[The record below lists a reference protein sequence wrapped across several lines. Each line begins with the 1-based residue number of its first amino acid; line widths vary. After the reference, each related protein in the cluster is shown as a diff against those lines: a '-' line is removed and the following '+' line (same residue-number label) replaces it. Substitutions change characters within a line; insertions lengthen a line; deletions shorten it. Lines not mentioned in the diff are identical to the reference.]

1 MRWASSLG
9 YPALMNL
16 TKFLPTRVLLATG
29 ISIAL
34 LSACS
39 PTALPTL
46 DISPAGPLILEAGGP
61 VVDLTAT
68 VANSTADVNWEL
80 TGPGALLPKKGLKVS
95 YTPPLNSGIN
105 PVAGVSIKA
114 TLGDTTVTKTLQI
127 TFKTPIAPATL
138 NIIAPSQA
146 IVFNT
151 EKVAF
156 NAQVTGST
164 DTVEWSLAGT
174 GDIGSIDPVKG
185 LTTLYTPPLSGT
197 ANKSVVLK
205 AKLGTLEKTF
215 PFDVLLPTL
224 TLTPALTTLDAGLEQ
239 VFTSAVNNRDNAAA
253 TVWKLEGV
261 GALDKT
267 TGSSVKYTAPNPTTV
282 LADQAVKLT
291 ATLSGSSKVMT
302 FNVKPTLKILTLTP
316 DKTTLI
322 AGQAGIKIKLQRTL
336 LADGAAVSFSV
347 DPALKGGNI
356 SVIDANT
363 YLYTPPAVA
372 DVPTGTTTTVTVNFT
387 VDGISKS
394 VIFTIKPLPKL
405 FLSAS
410 SSSVNAG
417 TATPI
422 ILTATRVELDGSK
435 PITYTITSV
444 TPALPAVVTGNTL
457 TPAAAPSN
465 TAEYAIPSSVTAD
478 TKVLITAS
486 TGTAPEDASATLELT
501 IKKP

>member
-1 MRWASSLG
+1 MG
-9 YPALMNL
+9 YPFLMNL

-46 DISPAGPLILEAGGP
+46 DITPAGPLSLETGGP
-61 VVDLTAT
+61 AVDLTAT
-68 VANSTADVNWEL
+68 VTNSSADVKWEL
-80 TGPGALLPKKGLKVS
+80 TGSGKLSLEKGLKTS
-95 YTPPLNSGIN
+95 YTPPVNSGIN
-105 PVAGVSIKA
+105 PSAAVFIKA

-127 TFKTPIAPATL
+127 SLKTPVAPATL
-138 NIIAPSQA
+138 NIIAPSRA

-164 DTVEWSLAGT
+164 DTVEWSLVGT
-174 GDIGSIDPVKG
+174 GDLGSIDPTQG
-185 LTTLYTPPLSGT
+185 MTTLYTPPLSGT
-197 ANKSVVLK
+197 ANKSVILK

-224 TLTPALTTLDAGLEQ
+224 TLTPALASLDAGLEQ
-239 VFTSAVNNRDNAAA
+239 IFTAAVNNRDSVAG
-253 TVWKLEGV
+253 TTWKLEGV
-261 GALDKT
+261 GTLDKT
-267 TGSSVKYTAPNPTTV
+267 TGSSVKYTAPDPATV
-282 LADQAVKLT
+282 LADQVVKLT
-291 ATLSGSSKVMT
+291 STLSGSSKVLV
-302 FNVKPTLKILTLTP
+302 FNVKPTQKILTLTA

-336 LADGAAVSFSV
+336 IADNAAVSFSV
-347 DPALKGGNI
+347 DPTVKGG
-356 SVIDANT
+356 SLAVVDANT
-363 YLYTPPAVA
+363 YLYTPPVVA
-372 DVPTGTTTTVTVNFT
+372 DVPTGTSTAVTLNFT
-387 VDGISKS
+387 VDGVSKS
-394 VIFTIKPLPKL
+394 VILNIKPLPKL
-405 FLSAS
+405 FLAASAS
-410 SSSVNAG
+410 SANAG

-422 ILTATRVELDGSK
+422 LLTATRVDLDSTK

-444 TPALPAVVTGNTL
+444 TPALPVAATGNTL

-465 TAEYAIPSSVTAD
+465 TANYAIPSSVTAD
-478 TKVLITAS
+478 TKVVITAS
-486 TGTAPEDASATLELT
+486 TGTAPEDASTTLELT